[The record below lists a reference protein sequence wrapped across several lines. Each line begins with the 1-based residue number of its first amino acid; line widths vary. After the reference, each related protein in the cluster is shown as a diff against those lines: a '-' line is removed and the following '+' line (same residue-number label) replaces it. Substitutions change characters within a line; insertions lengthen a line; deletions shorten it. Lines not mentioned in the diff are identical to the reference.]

1 MGMRKEEGEKEEKK
15 EVKKLERTFVEFQD
29 NLSRL
34 SEIDREIVLG
44 TIHRMEH
51 SKVSLQMN
59 VIDRKSVV

>member
-51 SKVSLQMN
+51 SKEIGRAHV
-59 VIDRKSVV
+59 